1 MCLDLIIHRE
11 LERLRSQEQQL
22 EPLVLHLP
30 QPMPYWQERDQEE
43 PEEESSRGVVIID
56 MNDYTIVETD

>member
-30 QPMPYWQERDQEE
+30 KPMPYWPEIDREE
-43 PEEESSRGVVIID
+43 PEEESSHGVVIID